1 MNYLEGKKIR
11 IYCIVFGT
19 FAQYCI
25 IFKVEDA
32 GKELKSD

>member
-11 IYCIVFGT
+11 IYCIV